1 MVNDDEEEEDLT
13 FFQKHRFKLIVA
25 GIIVLATA
33 FFVFSP
39 KETPKKKAPVNM
51 VNIIPPLPP
60 PPPPP
65 PPPPKERPPE
75 PETVKEEKFQPE
87 NAPKPEPVA
96 AEPEP
101 APMGTNI
108 QGDGPDAFG
117 LAKGGGGGM
126 IGGTG
131 KGNGK
136 GGGSKYGFYAGQVQ
150 SRVVDALRNH
160 KKTRSATL
168 NVKVRIWADSTGR
181 VTKATLS
188 GTSGDASVDR
198 AIRDEILTGLQL
210 QNPPPEGM
218 PMPIV
223 MHISATR
230 PN

>member
-1 MVNDDEEEEDLT
+1 MPISDDDEGFL
-13 FFQKHRFKLIVA
+13 QKHKLKLVAAGLVVA
-25 GIIVLATA
+25 GAVAVFVLAPHDA
-33 FFVFSP
+33 
-39 KETPKKKAPVNM
+39 PKKKSASVKI
-51 VNIIPPLPP
+51 VNIMPPL

-75 PETVKEEKFQPE
+75 PETVKEEKFTPEEAPQPV
-87 NAPKPEPVA
+87 PVA

-131 KGNGK
+131 KGGK
-136 GGGSKYGFYAGQVQ
+136 GGGGSKYGFYAGQVQ
-150 SRVVDALRNH
+150 SRVVEALRNH
-160 KKTRSATL
+160 KKTRSAAL
-168 NVKVRIWADSTGR
+168 NVKVRVWADSTGR
-181 VTKATLS
+181 VTRATLA
-188 GTSGDASVDR
+188 GTSGDAAVDR
-198 AIRDEILTGLQL
+198 AIRDEILNGLQL
-210 QNPPPEGM
+210 QTPPPEGM

-223 MHISATR
+223 MRITAAR